1 MSGSFAGGL
10 ADGLRNGM
18 VMSQIFEQSTDRQA
32 AREKAAAAEAKTKAI
47 TDAMKVTSHTGAPQA
62 ARGEAP
68 LGLSPIAVAPAFN
81 VESQA
86 GLTSSLGLDM
96 AVAHDN
102 QQAAVRQSMPAA
114 TAGGAGATFGSS
126 SGLQPMPVQKKNL
139 TADDLSRGG
148 NDDYADMADTLT
160 RGYRKA
166 LELGAPD
173 QALDLLVRREK
184 VIGQHR
190 ETAFSAAMN
199 RYQMSSD
206 PNAFVP
212 FLNRFSETGIQVEGI
227 RAREETGGGKP
238 IYEITG
244 YDPSSKA
251 KFTTPFTQAQMDD
264 YIRRIGDPATA
275 RSMMV
280 QQAKAHMD
288 LATDLKKQ
296 QQKAELERQAEAT
309 KPRVLGKDDILYA
322 PGADGQTRAIAYG
335 AEVGDSKPAA
345 SNKDFTS
352 YVFKLNGVESMTDIG
367 DDQREKIGRQIA
379 IGENIGALNRG
390 MPGSRAITPA
400 NLATLSA
407 AVRDGKAELRG
418 VRMSDGRHAI
428 VTRYEG
434 HDVIVP
440 QSVVPPADLERV
452 KQQLDPNFRARGTG
466 AQQAPAA
473 SPAAP
478 TPAPPPRGT
487 PAIAP
492 SSESPDSPAG
502 TRLDA
507 ARAQVRTLEQ
517 EVHRLRSNPPGLKRP
532 AEERDAHRT
541 RLQEA
546 EDKLAIAKAG
556 AKGAEDEWTTSVGGS
571 DMSRAAF
578 NRSAQ

>member
-18 VMSQIFEQSTDRQA
+18 QMAQLYEQSTDRRM
-32 AREKAAAAEAKTKAI
+32 ARDKAVREDADKEAIKKE
-47 TDAMKVTSHTGAPQA
+47 MMGQGGVQSGVS
-62 ARGEAP
+62 R
-68 LGLSPIAVAPAFN
+68 LGLTPITVAPAFDSA
-81 VESQA
+81 SQ
-86 GLTSSLGLDM
+86 GDLTSSLGLDM

-102 QQAAVRQSMPAA
+102 QQAAVRRSMPTA
-114 TAGGAGATFGSS
+114 TAGGAGATFGSE
-126 SGLQPMPVQKKNL
+126 SGLQPVPVQKKSL
-139 TADDLSRGG
+139 TPGDSFQGR
-148 NDDYADMADTLT
+148 NDDYAEMADTLT

-190 ETAFSAAMN
+190 ETAFGAAMN

-296 QQKAELERQAEAT
+296 QQKAELERQAEAA

-335 AEVGDSKPAA
+335 AEAGDSKPAA

-390 MPGSRAITPA
+390 MPGSRALTPA

-452 KQQLDPNFRARGTG
+452 KQQLDPNFRARGSG

-492 SSESPDSPAG
+492 SSESPSVSPAG

-546 EDKLAIAKAG
+546 EDKLAMAKAG
-556 AKGAEDEWTTSVGGS
+556 AKGAEDEWTNSVGGS

>member
-10 ADGLRNGM
+10 ADGMRNGLQM
-18 VMSQIFEQSTDRQA
+18 AQMFEQASDRRV
-32 AREKAAAAEAKTKAI
+32 AREKAARKDENEQKIANEMKTRAAADLGDT
-47 TDAMKVTSHTGAPQA
+47 P
-62 ARGEAP
+62 RG
-68 LGLSPIAVAPAFN
+68 LMPISVAPRASLS
-81 VESQA
+81 SQ
-86 GLTSSLGLDM
+86 GNMTSTLGLDM

-102 QQAAVRQSMPAA
+102 QQAAMRQSLPGV
-114 TAGGAGATFGSS
+114 TAGATGSTFGTGSQV
-126 SGLQPMPVQKKNL
+126 QPASTQKKSLAAGDPPN
-139 TADDLSRGG
+139 RRI
-148 NDDYADMADTLT
+148 DDYAEMADSLT

-199 RYQMSSD
+199 QYQMSSD

-288 LATDLKKQ
+288 LANDLRKQ
-296 QQKAELERQAEAT
+296 QQKAELERQAEAA

-335 AEVGDSKPAA
+335 ADAGDSKPAA

-390 MPGSRAITPA
+390 MPGSRALTPA

-452 KQQLDPNFRARGTG
+452 KQQLDPNYRARGTG
-466 AQQAPAA
+466 AQRAPAA

-492 SSESPDSPAG
+492 SSESSNSPAG

-507 ARAQVRTLEQ
+507 ARAHVRTLEQ

-556 AKGAEDEWTTSVGGS
+556 AKGAEDEWATSVGGS
-571 DMSRAAF
+571 NMSRAAF

>member
-18 VMSQIFEQSTDRQA
+18 QMAQLYEQSTDRRM
-32 AREKAAAAEAKTKAI
+32 AREKAVREDADKEAIKKEMM
-47 TDAMKVTSHTGAPQA
+47 DQGGVQSGVS
-62 ARGEAP
+62 R
-68 LGLSPIAVAPAFN
+68 LGLTPITVAPALDSA
-81 VESQA
+81 SQ
-86 GLTSSLGLDM
+86 GDLTSSLGLDM

-102 QQAAVRQSMPAA
+102 QQAAVRRSMPTA
-114 TAGGAGATFGSS
+114 TAGGAGATFGSE
-126 SGLQPMPVQKKNL
+126 SGLQPVPVQKKSL
-139 TADDLSRGG
+139 TPGDSFQGR
-148 NDDYADMADTLT
+148 NDDYAEMADTLT

-296 QQKAELERQAEAT
+296 QQKAELERQAEAA

-335 AEVGDSKPAA
+335 ADAGDSKPAA

-390 MPGSRAITPA
+390 MPGSRALTPA

-452 KQQLDPNFRARGTG
+452 KQQLDPNYRARGTG

-507 ARAQVRTLEQ
+507 ARSQVRTLEQ